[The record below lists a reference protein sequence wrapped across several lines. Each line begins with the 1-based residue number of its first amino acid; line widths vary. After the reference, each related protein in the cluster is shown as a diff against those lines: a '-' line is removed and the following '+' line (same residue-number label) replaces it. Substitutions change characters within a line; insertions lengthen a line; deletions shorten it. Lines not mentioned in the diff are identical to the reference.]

1 MAPATVLMVKS
12 FSTRSRLWSGEK
24 NGWNTLEVWNTDTTY
39 TWVGISTLEM
49 GGAKSPPYNNNPCRN
64 NNPGGGLCVLL
75 LVYRHADPFSL
86 RRQNN
91 WVDKLRQHVELSDGS
106 IPAESDPV
114 QAKSYKFRLVLYGYI
129 SHFFNKPVELGVSM
143 LCSYSQRLM
152 GCWANVF
159 YLGTAKRNCTRG
171 WAK

>member
-1 MAPATVLMVKS
+1 MV
-12 FSTRSRLWSGEK
+12 WGEK
-24 NGWNTLEVWNTDTTY
+24 WLKYIGGMEHRYHIHMSWNKYIRD
-39 TWVGISTLEM
+39 

-152 GCWANVF
+152 GC
-159 YLGTAKRNCTRG
+159 
-171 WAK
+171 